1 MIFYETCCEM
11 ILKFLS
17 KKKFQ
22 LILAL
27 FVGTLS
33 VFSQTEKVSIT
44 TTNNGFS
51 LKVDGKNFMI
61 KGVNWDV
68 IPIGKDAVS
77 TNFWESSD
85 DIIKKGLDH
94 EMSLLRD
101 MNVNAIRHYSG
112 IPAKWIQYI
121 YENYGIHT
129 MINHSFGR
137 YGMTVDGEWNPI
149 TNYSDPKMQKILL
162 SEIEIMVSNYKN
174 TPGLLLYL
182 LGNENNYGLFWSG
195 AETEDFP
202 EEETEKMAVGEKY
215 GRPMYRLMNS
225 ASKKIKELDTN
236 HPVAI
241 CNGDDLFIEIIAQE
255 CKDID
260 VFGVNSYRGAS
271 FTDLFKTVKETLN
284 KPLLFTEFG
293 ADAFNAITNSEDQK
307 SQANYLLKN
316 WKEIYENAS
325 GMGMYQNTIGGF
337 TFQFSDGWWKY
348 DFDNRKNVSKHDT
361 VSTWGNGGY
370 ASDFLMGENNMNE
383 EWFGICAK
391 GPTNSNG
398 LYNLYPRAAYY
409 VLKQIHQFDP
419 YNEGISVNLLRK
431 FFHDVDLKDANTK
444 GIQNKKTLEVLNKKK
459 DSIDQAL
466 WNKATSPVFNIA
478 FDDNPI
484 VLKFTSFNGASFKLS
499 DKNPLTKNNTS
510 TSKLGVF
517 TNSGNNW
524 EGNYLDLISP
534 IDLEKGNTIK
544 LALHSN
550 KSVEIILKLE
560 KVGDENS
567 SIERS
572 AFHSGNKWEELSFSF
587 SSLKKYNR
595 LVIFIDGLGT
605 TSGDF
610 YIDQILQ
617 SKSKIQLKK

>member
-1 MIFYETCCEM
+1 
-11 ILKFLS
+11 
-17 KKKFQ
+17 
-22 LILAL
+22 
-27 FVGTLS
+27 
-33 VFSQTEKVSIT
+33 
-44 TTNNGFS
+44 
-51 LKVDGKNFMI
+51 
-61 KGVNWDV
+61 
-68 IPIGKDAVS
+68 
-77 TNFWESSD
+77 
-85 DIIKKGLDH
+85 
-94 EMSLLRD
+94 
-101 MNVNAIRHYSG
+101 
-112 IPAKWIQYI
+112 
-121 YENYGIHT
+121 
-129 MINHSFGR
+129 
-137 YGMTVDGEWNPI
+137 
-149 TNYSDPKMQKILL
+149 
-162 SEIEIMVSNYKN
+162 
-174 TPGLLLYL
+174 
-182 LGNENNYGLFWSG
+182 
-195 AETEDFP
+195 
-202 EEETEKMAVGEKY
+202 
-215 GRPMYRLMNS
+215 
-225 ASKKIKELDTN
+225 
-236 HPVAI
+236 
-241 CNGDDLFIEIIAQE
+241 
-255 CKDID
+255 
-260 VFGVNSYRGAS
+260 
-271 FTDLFKTVKETLN
+271 
-284 KPLLFTEFG
+284 
-293 ADAFNAITNSEDQK
+293 
-307 SQANYLLKN
+307 
-316 WKEIYENAS
+316 
-325 GMGMYQNTIGGF
+325 MGMYQNTIGGF

-370 ASDFLMGENNMNE
+370 TSDFLMGENNMNE

-595 LVIFIDGLGT
+595 LVIFIDGPGT

-617 SKSKIQLKK
+617 SNSKIKLKK

>member
-1 MIFYETCCEM
+1 MK
-11 ILKFLS
+11 LNFLD
-17 KKKFQ
+17 KKIFQ

-27 FVGTLS
+27 FAGTLS
-33 VFSQTEKVSIT
+33 VLSQTEKVSI
-44 TTNNGFS
+44 NKSYNGFT

-77 TNFWESSD
+77 ANFWENSD
-85 DIIKKGLDH
+85 EIIKLGLEH

-112 IPAKWIQYI
+112 IPSKWIQYI

-129 MINHSFGR
+129 MINHPFGR
-137 YGMTVDGEWNPI
+137 YGMSVDGEWNPV

-162 SEIEIMVSNYKN
+162 SEIEMMVGNYKN

-215 GRPMYRLMNS
+215 GRPMYRLMNT

-260 VFGVNSYRGAS
+260 IFGVNSYRGAS
-271 FTDLFKTVKETLN
+271 FTNLFKNVKETLD

-293 ADAFNAITNSEDQK
+293 ADAFNAVTKSEDQK
-307 SQANYLLKN
+307 SQANYLLQN
-316 WKEIYENAS
+316 WKEIYENAA
-325 GMGMYQNTIGGF
+325 GMGMYENTIGGF

-361 VSTWGNGGY
+361 VSTWANGGY
-370 ASDFLMGENNMNE
+370 PSDFIMGENNMNE

-391 GPTNSNG
+391 GPTNNNG

-409 VLKQIHQFDP
+409 ALKQIHQFDP
-419 YNEGISVNLLRK
+419 HNEGINVRLLQK
-431 FFHDVDLKDANTK
+431 YFHDIDLKDANAK
-444 GIQNKKTLEVLNKKK
+444 GIQNKKTLEILNKNK
-459 DSIDQAL
+459 DSVVQAL
-466 WNKATSPVFNIA
+466 RNRATLPIFNIA

-484 VLKFTSFNGASFKLS
+484 VLKFISFNGASFKLS
-499 DKNPLTKNNTS
+499 DKTPLDHFKN
-510 TSKLGVF
+510 
-517 TNSGNNW
+517 
-524 EGNYLDLISP
+524 I
-534 IDLEKGNTIK
+534 
-544 LALHSN
+544 
-550 KSVEIILKLE
+550 
-560 KVGDENS
+560 
-567 SIERS
+567 
-572 AFHSGNKWEELSFSF
+572 
-587 SSLKKYNR
+587 
-595 LVIFIDGLGT
+595 
-605 TSGDF
+605 
-610 YIDQILQ
+610 
-617 SKSKIQLKK
+617 

>member
-1 MIFYETCCEM
+1 
-11 ILKFLS
+11 
-17 KKKFQ
+17 
-22 LILAL
+22 
-27 FVGTLS
+27 
-33 VFSQTEKVSIT
+33 
-44 TTNNGFS
+44 
-51 LKVDGKNFMI
+51 
-61 KGVNWDV
+61 
-68 IPIGKDAVS
+68 
-77 TNFWESSD
+77 
-85 DIIKKGLDH
+85 
-94 EMSLLRD
+94 MSLLRD

-112 IPAKWIQYI
+112 IPSKWIQYI

-129 MINHSFGR
+129 MINHPFGR
-137 YGMTVDGEWNPI
+137 YGMSIDGEWNPI

-162 SEIEIMVSNYKN
+162 SEIEMMVSNYKN

-215 GRPMYRLMNS
+215 GRPMYRLMNT

-260 VFGVNSYRGAS
+260 IFGVNSYRGAS
-271 FTDLFKTVKETLN
+271 FTNLFKNVKETLD
-284 KPLLFTEFG
+284 KPLLFTDFG
-293 ADAFNAITNSEDQK
+293 ADAFNAVTKSEDQK
-307 SQANYLLKN
+307 SQANYLLQN
-316 WKEIYENAS
+316 WKEIYENAA
-325 GMGMYQNTIGGF
+325 GMGMYENTIGGF

-361 VSTWGNGGY
+361 VSTWANGGY
-370 ASDFLMGENNMNE
+370 PSDLLMGENNMNE

-391 GPTNSNG
+391 GPTNNNG

-409 VLKQIHQFDP
+409 ALKQIHQFDP
-419 YNEGISVNLLRK
+419 HNEGINVRLLQK
-431 FFHDVDLKDANTK
+431 YFHDIDLKDANAK
-444 GIQNKKTLEVLNKKK
+444 GIQNKKTLEILNKNK
-459 DSIDQAL
+459 DSVVQAL
-466 WNKATSPVFNIA
+466 RNRATLPIFNIA

-484 VLKFTSFNGASFKLS
+484 VLKFISFNGASFKLS
-499 DKNPLTKNNTS
+499 DKTPLTTNNTS
-510 TSKLGVF
+510 TTKLGVF

-524 EGNYLDLISP
+524 EGNYLDLKSP

-544 LALHSN
+544 LAFHSN
-550 KSVEIILKLE
+550 QSVEIILKLE
-560 KVGDENS
+560 KIGDENS

-572 AFHSGNKWEELSFSF
+572 VFHSGNEWEELSFSF

-595 LVIFIDGLGT
+595 LVIFIDGPGT

-617 SKSKIQLKK
+617 SNSKIQLKK